1 MLCLEHCSISSSLL
15 SFGSVSTRA
24 TEEMPMVF
32 VGIDWAE
39 AHHDICV
46 VDEEG
51 QVLAKRRVP
60 EGLEGVGKLHALL
73 AEHADDPAMV
83 VVGIET
89 DRGLLVGSLVAAGYQ
104 VYAINPFASSRY
116 RDRHATSGAK
126 SDPGDARVLAD
137 LVRTDRHKH
146 RPLAGDSNLA
156 EAVQIL
162 ARAHQ
167 GLVWTRQRQ
176 VNQLRNALREFYPG
190 ALSAF
195 DDLDSPDAVAIL
207 ERAPTP
213 VRGRAL
219 SQAKII
225 SALRHGG
232 RERNL
237 EAKAAQIQAQL
248 RLPQLEAPALLA
260 EAYGHSVAA
269 TVAVIK
275 QLNLQIAALEQELAA
290 SFELHPD
297 AEIYLSLP
305 GLGLVLGARAMA
317 EFGDDRTRFLNPKA
331 RKNYAGTAPI
341 TKASG
346 TRKVVLAR
354 VARNR
359 RLADACYLWAFSA
372 LTRSEGA
379 RHRYDVLRA
388 RGQTHHQA
396 LRALANRLVGIL
408 HGCLTNR
415 QAYREHLAWL
425 APVEVAA

>member
-1 MLCLEHCSISSSLL
+1 
-15 SFGSVSTRA
+15 
-24 TEEMPMVF
+24 MVF

-51 QVLAKRRVP
+51 RVLAKRRVP
-60 EGLEGVGKLHALL
+60 EGLEGVGKLHALV
-73 AEHADDPAMV
+73 AEHAEDPVSV

-126 SDPGDARVLAD
+126 SDSGDARVLAD

-195 DDLDSPDAVAIL
+195 DDLDAADTVAIL

-213 VRGRAL
+213 ERGRAL

-225 SALRHGG
+225 SALRQGG

-248 RLPQLEAPALLA
+248 RLPQLEAPAMLA
-260 EAYGHSVAA
+260 GAYGHSVAA

-290 SFELHPD
+290 SFEMHPD

-331 RKNYAGTAPI
+331 RKSYAGTAPI

-379 RHRYDVLRA
+379 RHRYDVLRG

-408 HGCLTNR
+408 HGCLTNH
-415 QAYREHLAWL
+415 QAYSEHLAW
-425 APVEVAA
+425 PTQVEVAA